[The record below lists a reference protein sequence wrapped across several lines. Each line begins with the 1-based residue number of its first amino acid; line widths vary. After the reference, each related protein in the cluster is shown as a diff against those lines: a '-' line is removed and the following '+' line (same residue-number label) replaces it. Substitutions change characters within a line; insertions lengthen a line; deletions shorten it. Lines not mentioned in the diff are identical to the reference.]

1 MEQFNITKLTKLAPI
16 NNNSNLTKTI
26 IQSKLN
32 EQKEE
37 FIANNDDKDTLNNEL
52 ELAKTTVKIEEI
64 TTDEE
69 LLAIF
74 LEEARELE
82 IDINKNFA
90 LWKKQPTNVELLK
103 KLQRYLHTMKGGAR
117 MVGIHSIGDL
127 THEIETIYQQF
138 IHQEMMPSTAWANVM
153 QVAQDI
159 LSLQIEYLENQTCCF
174 FSDSTI
180 EQLHAFIKLQKLP
193 DNARLAMPNLEA
205 LQQANTKAVATD
217 FSTESL
223 PQATHDTSVMPKML
237 GDFGEFQETTD
248 SNNEAI
254 RVPASMM
261 EQMINLS
268 SEALINRAR
277 IDKGVNRLTNHIEEM
292 DITVR
297 RLAEQ
302 LRRMDIEL
310 EAQILSQIDDKNLL
324 ENENF
329 DPLEMDK
336 YSSLNQLSKSLAES
350 ASDLLDIKATLLEK
364 VHENE
369 SLLLQLSRTQTEL
382 QDNLISTRIVPFSNL
397 VSRLQ
402 RIVRQ
407 TANEV
412 NKQVKLTIVNA
423 DYEIDKNILER
434 ITSPLEHMLRNA
446 VDHGIET
453 VDERRQAEKNSI
465 GQISL
470 SIARDGSEIVIE
482 LTDDGRGIDVES
494 VREKA
499 ISQGLIDPNDD
510 SLTDTDIIQYIF
522 NAGLSTTNQV
532 TQISGRGVGM
542 DVVRSEIRQL
552 GGIVSVDSSKGK
564 GSRFIMRVPLTLALA
579 DALVVRVADNHYVIP
594 LVQIERVEQVNSDDL
609 LNYYQSERHTFSIAD
624 TEYRLRSLNEI
635 LTGNAVNNLSIT
647 AQSTLPVI
655 IIKNQARQNLAV
667 QVDKIVGSRLEVV
680 VKPLGKQLSQVSGIS
695 SATIMADGSIM
706 LILDLI
712 ALLRNAP
719 IHQVSK
725 IDTQNPLDSRKKI
738 LIIDDSV
745 TVRKVTSR
753 LLQREGFAVMVA
765 KDGIDALKILQEYT
779 PDLMLLDIEMP
790 RMDGFEVA
798 KQVRHNERLKDTPII
813 MITSRTGEKHREKA
827 MEMGVN
833 DYLGKPFQEN
843 ILLECINKKFTSG

>member
-1 MEQFNITKLTKLAPI
+1 
-16 NNNSNLTKTI
+16 
-26 IQSKLN
+26 
-32 EQKEE
+32 
-37 FIANNDDKDTLNNEL
+37 
-52 ELAKTTVKIEEI
+52 
-64 TTDEE
+64 
-69 LLAIF
+69 
-74 LEEARELE
+74 
-82 IDINKNFA
+82 
-90 LWKKQPTNVELLK
+90 
-103 KLQRYLHTMKGGAR
+103 
-117 MVGIHSIGDL
+117 
-127 THEIETIYQQF
+127 
-138 IHQEMMPSTAWANVM
+138 
-153 QVAQDI
+153 
-159 LSLQIEYLENQTCCF
+159 
-174 FSDSTI
+174 
-180 EQLHAFIKLQKLP
+180 
-193 DNARLAMPNLEA
+193 
-205 LQQANTKAVATD
+205 
-217 FSTESL
+217 
-223 PQATHDTSVMPKML
+223 
-237 GDFGEFQETTD
+237 
-248 SNNEAI
+248 
-254 RVPASMM
+254 
-261 EQMINLS
+261 
-268 SEALINRAR
+268 
-277 IDKGVNRLTNHIEEM
+277 
-292 DITVR
+292 
-297 RLAEQ
+297 
-302 LRRMDIEL
+302 
-310 EAQILSQIDDKNLL
+310 
-324 ENENF
+324 
-329 DPLEMDK
+329 
-336 YSSLNQLSKSLAES
+336 
-350 ASDLLDIKATLLEK
+350 
-364 VHENE
+364 
-369 SLLLQLSRTQTEL
+369 TQTEL

-412 NKQVKLTIVNA
+412 NKQVKLIIVNA

-453 VDERRQAEKNSI
+453 VDERRQAEKDSI
-465 GQISL
+465 GQINL

-494 VREKA
+494 VRKKA

-522 NAGLSTTNQV
+522 NAGLSTTNKV

-552 GGIVSVDSSKGK
+552 GGVVSVDSSKGK

-579 DALVVRVADNHYVIP
+579 DALVVRVADKHYVIP

-635 LTGNAVNNLSIT
+635 LTGNAVNNLLIT

-655 IIKNQARQNLAV
+655 IIKNQAGQNLAV

-719 IHQVSK
+719 IRQVSK
-725 IDTQNPLDSRKKI
+725 IDTQNPLDNRKKI

-753 LLQREGFAVMVA
+753 FLQREGFAVMVA

-798 KQVRHNERLKDTPII
+798 KQVRHHDRLKDTPII
-813 MITSRTGEKHREKA
+813 MISSRTGEKHREKA

-833 DYLGKPFQEN
+833 DYFGKPFQESV
-843 ILLECINKKFTSG
+843 LLECINKKFTL